1 MDKKDGA
8 RVKFGQSNLS
18 IDISYEKVDMHMITA
33 CEGNCTARFCQ
44 RISSFIM
51 NLCKKQKWQVEACKG
66 ALDWRSLVSD
76 VLTAERRSQG
86 PRPAIYSS
94 DFGITGS
101 LSTFLK
107 VLKELIL
114 GGQVITKT
122 KYKS

>member
-1 MDKKDGA
+1 
-8 RVKFGQSNLS
+8 
-18 IDISYEKVDMHMITA
+18 
-33 CEGNCTARFCQ
+33 
-44 RISSFIM
+44 M

-76 VLTAERRSQG
+76 FLTAERRSQG
-86 PRPAIYSS
+86 TRPAIYSS

-107 VLKELIL
+107 DLIL

-122 KYKS
+122 KYKSWRQPSG